1 MTKDEII
8 ETVRRRSDWQRLAR
22 FDQRMRECDCFGW
35 PAMLRQDAAGRAYYA
50 ALDLYDS
57 VDDIT
62 LRDRVVARWKRYK
75 RCYER
80 ATR

>member
-1 MTKDEII
+1 
-8 ETVRRRSDWQRLAR
+8 
-22 FDQRMRECDCFGW
+22 
-35 PAMLRQDAAGRAYYA
+35 MLKQDAVGRAYYA

-62 LRDRVVARWKRYK
+62 LRDRVVARWRRYK